1 MTMNKRYIPN
11 TISNWGREL
20 LDEDANSIVDKHRN
34 NYDDGYNFDERI
46 DDKTEETSFESIAEY
61 RELADYIK
69 NEIIYTGLFIDPNE
83 IHSKFP
89 PTLYHEI
96 RDPHI
101 TVAYHPDSSRVF
113 LDSLD
118 SEAKIRVIGYGNDGK
133 NEGLLAE
140 VLSGDPAIQKAVK
153 ENILADKSNK
163 YKEGSLPVH
172 ITLSLD
178 EGASAYSTRK
188 LNFRPLKTPVELT
201 GNYKLFRNDGVLIS
215 NKETAQEMKENNF
228 HSEEVVDPDWL

>member
-1 MTMNKRYIPN
+1 MNKRHIPG
-11 TISNWGREL
+11 TSPDWHREL
-20 LDEDANSIVDKHRN
+20 PDEDTNSLVDKYGN
-34 NYDDGYNFDERI
+34 NYDNGYNFDEKV
-46 DDKTEETSFESIAEY
+46 DNNPEETSFESLAKD

-69 NEIIYTGLFIDPNE
+69 NEVIYTGLFIDPNE
-83 IHSKFP
+83 IYSKFP
-89 PTLYHEI
+89 PILYHKI

-101 TVAYHPDSSRVF
+101 TVAYRPDSSRVF

-153 ENILADKSNK
+153 ENILADENNK
-163 YKEGSLPVH
+163 HQEGPLPVH

-178 EGASAYSTRK
+178 EGASAYGTRK

-201 GNYKLFRNDGVLIS
+201 GNYKLFRNDGALIS

-228 HSEEVVDPDWL
+228 HAEETVDPDWL